1 MQTPRYSADDEQA
14 LMATLWSPALKDD
27 PYKFVLYLF
36 PWGQAG
42 TPLEHFAGPRKWQRE
57 VLQDLAERLILKS
70 ELTAALSVP

>member
-36 PWGQAG
+36 P
-42 TPLEHFAGPRKWQRE
+42 
-57 VLQDLAERLILKS
+57 
-70 ELTAALSVP
+70 